1 MSVGDSGWVKLWR
14 SAMDSAVFCDR
25 DPFIFN
31 LFCWCVM
38 KAAHRPDVWQGES
51 IERGQFITGRFSAA
65 SELQVDPNKIVRG
78 FARLTELGCIET
90 KANSRRTLVT
100 VCNYTTYQSSEQQNR
115 TAGEQQVNSQ
125 RTAGEHRQEANNSTS
140 SPSLSPNDPKAM
152 DHERSVLPMDDPQ
165 QKHPAFRGWD
175 PNPHA
180 DPPLD
185 PRVVAAVREWQKFW
199 FNFTGQNL
207 PGQSIDCELM
217 ARKREGW
224 TVAKLEA
231 AVDLTIRRRAEN
243 LLDPDKDFHKSERR
257 SGPPIKSG
265 LPPAKSG
272 NPQLKVS
279 P

>member
-1 MSVGDSGWVKLWR
+1 
-14 SAMDSAVFCDR
+14 MDSAVFCDR
-25 DPFIFN
+25 DPFIFK

-140 SPSLSPNDPKAM
+140 SPSLAPNDPKAM
-152 DHERSVLPMDDPQ
+152 DHERAIIATE
-165 QKHPAFRGWD
+165 QKPSA
-175 PNPHA
+175 A
-180 DPPLD
+180 DPDRKPWNTWEPKEGLND
-185 PRVVAAVREWQKFW
+185 PRILAAVRQWETFVYME
-199 FNFTGQNL
+199 TGKRLN
-207 PGQSIDCELM
+207 PTKVDVELR
-217 ARKREGW
+217 ARKVDKW
-224 TVAKLEA
+224 TIDKFAA
-231 AVDLTIRRRAEN
+231 AVDFTIRRSTKGGIT
-243 LLDPDKDFHKSERR
+243 LLNPDKDFQATEKQ
-257 SGPPIKSG
+257 SGPPI
-265 LPPAKSG
+265 KSG

-279 P
+279 S